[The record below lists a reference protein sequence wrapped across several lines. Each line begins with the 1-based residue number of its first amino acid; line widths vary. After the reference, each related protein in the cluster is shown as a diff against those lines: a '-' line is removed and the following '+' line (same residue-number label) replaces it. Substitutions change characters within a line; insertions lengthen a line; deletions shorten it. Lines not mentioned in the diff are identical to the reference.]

1 MPLQFDANQLAAA
14 REQERE
20 INGMDDRD
28 YIVTVCNVIAQ
39 ALKSSTTRNLDLSE
53 IRALVEEMQEK
64 IEDKIYA
71 QADKLEEPEV
81 PEEDD
86 LDLGDEELGDDDDD
100 LDDLDL
106 GESKKSSKKKFS
118 LKEAKQILLKAGYNI
133 D

>member
-81 PEEDD
+81 SEDD
-86 LDLGDEELGDDDDD
+86 LDLGDEDLDDDD
-100 LDDLDL
+100 LDDLS
-106 GESKKSSKKKFS
+106 ESKKSSKKKFS
-118 LKEAKQILLKAGYNI
+118 LKEAKQILLKSGYNI

>member
-81 PEEDD
+81 PEED
-86 LDLGDEELGDDDDD
+86 LDLGDEGLGDDDD

>member
-86 LDLGDEELGDDDDD
+86 LGDEDLGDDD

>member
-81 PEEDD
+81 PEED
-86 LDLGDEELGDDDDD
+86 LDLGDEGLGDDDD

-106 GESKKSSKKKFS
+106 GESKKSSKKRFS

>member
-1 MPLQFDANQLAAA
+1 MPLNFDANQLAAA

-81 PEEDD
+81 PEED
-86 LDLGDEELGDDDDD
+86 LDLGDEGLGDDD

-106 GESKKSSKKKFS
+106 GESKKSSKKRFS

>member
-14 REQERE
+14 RDQERE

-81 PEEDD
+81 PEED
-86 LDLGDEELGDDDDD
+86 LDLGDEDLGNDD

-106 GESKKSSKKKFS
+106 GESKKSSKKRFS

>member
-81 PEEDD
+81 PEED
-86 LDLGDEELGDDDDD
+86 LDLGDEDIGDDD

-106 GESKKSSKKKFS
+106 GESKKSSKKRFS

>member
-86 LDLGDEELGDDDDD
+86 FGDEGLGDDDE

-106 GESKKSSKKKFS
+106 GESKKSSKKRFS

>member
-14 REQERE
+14 RDQERE

-81 PEEDD
+81 PDED
-86 LDLGDEELGDDDDD
+86 LDLGDEDLGDDD

-118 LKEAKQILLKAGYNI
+118 LKEAKKILLKAGYNI

>member
-86 LDLGDEELGDDDDD
+86 LGDEDLGDDD

-106 GESKKSSKKKFS
+106 GESKKSSKKRFS

>member
-81 PEEDD
+81 PEED
-86 LDLGDEELGDDDDD
+86 LDLGDEGLGDDA

>member
-14 REQERE
+14 RDQERE

-81 PEEDD
+81 PEED
-86 LDLGDEELGDDDDD
+86 LDLGDEGLDDDA

-106 GESKKSSKKKFS
+106 GESKKSSKKRFS

>member
-1 MPLQFDANQLAAA
+1 MPLNFDANQLAAA

-81 PEEDD
+81 PEED
-86 LDLGDEELGDDDDD
+86 LDLGDEGLGDDALDE

-106 GESKKSSKKKFS
+106 GESKKSSKKRFS

>member
-81 PEEDD
+81 PEED
-86 LDLGDEELGDDDDD
+86 LDLGDEGLGDDDE
-100 LDDLDL
+100 LEDLDL

>member
-81 PEEDD
+81 SEDD
-86 LDLGDEELGDDDDD
+86 LDLGDEDLDDDD
-100 LDDLDL
+100 LDDL

>member
-14 REQERE
+14 RDQERE

-81 PEEDD
+81 PEED
-86 LDLGDEELGDDDDD
+86 LDLGDEGLDDDA

-118 LKEAKQILLKAGYNI
+118 LKEAKQSLLKAGYNI

>member
-1 MPLQFDANQLAAA
+1 
-14 REQERE
+14 
-20 INGMDDRD
+20 MDDRD

-81 PEEDD
+81 PEED
-86 LDLGDEELGDDDDD
+86 LDLGDEGLGDDD

-106 GESKKSSKKKFS
+106 GESKKSSKKRFS

>member
-81 PEEDD
+81 PEED
-86 LDLGDEELGDDDDD
+86 LDLGDEGLDDDA

>member
-81 PEEDD
+81 PEED
-86 LDLGDEELGDDDDD
+86 LNLGDEGYDDELE
-100 LDDLDL
+100 DLDL
-106 GESKKSSKKKFS
+106 GESKKSSKKRFS

>member
-1 MPLQFDANQLAAA
+1 MPLQVDANQLAAA
-14 REQERE
+14 RDQERE

-81 PEEDD
+81 PEED
-86 LDLGDEELGDDDDD
+86 LDLGDEGLDDDA

-106 GESKKSSKKKFS
+106 GESKKSSKKRFS

>member
-81 PEEDD
+81 PEED
-86 LDLGDEELGDDDDD
+86 LDLGDEGLGDDD

-106 GESKKSSKKKFS
+106 GESKKSSKKRFS

>member
-53 IRALVEEMQEK
+53 IRSLVEEMQEK

-81 PEEDD
+81 PEED
-86 LDLGDEELGDDDDD
+86 LDLGDEGLDDDDLNE

>member
-81 PEEDD
+81 PEED
-86 LDLGDEELGDDDDD
+86 LDLGDEGLGEDDELE
-100 LDDLDL
+100 DLDL
-106 GESKKSSKKKFS
+106 GESKKSSKK
-118 LKEAKQILLKAGYNI
+118 LTIKEAKKILLKSGYNI

>member
-53 IRALVEEMQEK
+53 IRGLVEEMQEK

-81 PEEDD
+81 PEED
-86 LDLGDEELGDDDDD
+86 LDLGDDGLGDDD

-106 GESKKSSKKKFS
+106 GESKKSFKKKFS

>member
-14 REQERE
+14 HEQERE

-86 LDLGDEELGDDDDD
+86 LGDEGLDDDD

>member
-14 REQERE
+14 RDQERE

-81 PEEDD
+81 PEED
-86 LDLGDEELGDDDDD
+86 LDLGDEGLGDDE

-106 GESKKSSKKKFS
+106 GESKKSSKKRFS

>member
-14 REQERE
+14 REQERN

-53 IRALVEEMQEK
+53 IRSLVEEMQEK

-71 QADKLEEPEV
+71 QADKLEEPEE
-81 PEEDD
+81 PEED
-86 LDLGDEELGDDDDD
+86 LDLGDDDLGDDDLD
-100 LDDLDL
+100 LDDLAL